1 MSTNNSSKK
10 IIIADS
16 QFLVV
21 ETLKTILGGDERFIV
36 AGVVNSRIE
45 LLKVLENGLYDLLI
59 TDFSL
64 IDYDSID
71 DLLKIKQKF
80 QHITILILTNS
91 ISKTEFAEL
100 SKIGVK
106 NIIYKTA
113 DRDEILSAVD
123 AAFKGKKYYAEE
135 ILDMILEQGDNKSVP
150 DEPTHL
156 TSSEI
161 EIVRL
166 IAGGLTTKEI
176 ATQKNISF
184 HTVNTHRKN
193 IFRKMGVS
201 NASELIMHAIR
212 AGWIDNIE
220 YFI

>member
-1 MSTNNSSKK
+1 MSTNNSLKK
-10 IIIADS
+10 IVIADS

-21 ETLKTILGGDERFIV
+21 ETLKTILDADGRFIV
-36 AGVVNSRIE
+36 AGIVNSQTE
-45 LLKVLENGLYDLLI
+45 LLKVLENGLCELLI

-64 IDYDSID
+64 IDYDSIE

-100 SKIGVK
+100 SKIGIK

-113 DRDEILSAVD
+113 DRDEIMSAVD
-123 AAFKGKKYYAEE
+123 AALRGKKYYSEE
-135 ILDMILEQGDNKSVP
+135 ILDLILELGESKSLP
-150 DEPTHL
+150 EEPTHL

-176 ATQKNISF
+176 ASQKNISF

-201 NASELIMHAIR
+201 NASELIMHAIK

>member
-201 NASELIMHAIR
+201 NASELITHAIR